1 MSDEIKMEEQV
12 VEDQT
17 FAESYEMSKQKKKKT
32 KKKIII
38 PIIIVAVLLVIV
50 LIVLSV
56 KSMTSNIGMPV
67 TVTKTLKGDL
77 EQTMDTS
84 GTVVSEETQVY
95 FAEVGTKIKDINV
108 IVGDGIKKDQQIIS
122 YDTTDL
128 ELAEEKAQLQA
139 DVSDI
144 EVKIAS
150 TNLNETSSKAAEAV
164 TNYEDATKYVN
175 HFTSCLEQ
183 AQLQLGK
190 ANELLA
196 KQAALTERI
205 MTAKVNLE
213 TNPTSETYKSELAAA
228 QAELLTV
235 NDALTKYDVAGLQN
249 AVKIC
254 SEDLAEYKAIMKEN
268 EAKKETSDSLAL
280 QKSQQNAIGAVNELS
295 KEQIGKDLEIAKK
308 GVTANFGGIV
318 TKIDVVK
325 GQEVAAGAPLFTVE
339 SDQKVKVSIN
349 VSKYDLEHIAV
360 GQTAKVKINGKE
372 YTGTV
377 SKINR
382 MAVVNAAGAAMVS
395 AEIHIDKPDEN
406 IYLGIEAK
414 ASVLTA
420 SAKDVLLVPVECVN
434 YDTDGT
440 FCYVAVDGVLVRKE
454 VKVGITSDKYI
465 EISSGLV
472 EGDQIVTN
480 VTSTIEEGMK
490 VTPIMEQ

>member
-190 ANELLA
+190 ANE
-196 KQAALTERI
+196 
-205 MTAKVNLE
+205 
-213 TNPTSETYKSELAAA
+213 
-228 QAELLTV
+228 
-235 NDALTKYDVAGLQN
+235 
-249 AVKIC
+249 
-254 SEDLAEYKAIMKEN
+254 
-268 EAKKETSDSLAL
+268 
-280 QKSQQNAIGAVNELS
+280 
-295 KEQIGKDLEIAKK
+295 QI
-308 GVTANFGGIV
+308 
-318 TKIDVVK
+318 
-325 GQEVAAGAPLFTVE
+325 
-339 SDQKVKVSIN
+339 
-349 VSKYDLEHIAV
+349 H
-360 GQTAKVKINGKE
+360 
-372 YTGTV
+372 
-377 SKINR
+377 
-382 MAVVNAAGAAMVS
+382 
-395 AEIHIDKPDEN
+395 
-406 IYLGIEAK
+406 
-414 ASVLTA
+414 
-420 SAKDVLLVPVECVN
+420 
-434 YDTDGT
+434 
-440 FCYVAVDGVLVRKE
+440 
-454 VKVGITSDKYI
+454 
-465 EISSGLV
+465 
-472 EGDQIVTN
+472 
-480 VTSTIEEGMK
+480 
-490 VTPIMEQ
+490 